1 MDSALAPLPVIRP
14 ITDMRVALNEVCA
27 QATETR
33 EPIVLT
39 KNGVPAYVL
48 IDSDAFEEERL
59 RQREM
64 IALREAEIEE
74 KYHPEGISAEA
85 MEQHLEK
92 LFAAMGVEYARA

>member
-1 MDSALAPLPVIRP
+1 MSR
-14 ITDMRVALNEVCA
+14 EHVCP
-27 QATETR
+27 QATFCAR
-33 EPIVLT
+33 EKL
-39 KNGVPAYVL
+39 AYVL

-64 IALREAEIEE
+64 MALREAEIEE
-74 KYHPEGISAEA
+74 KYHPEGISDEA